1 MRGAAVVRL
10 GVGGDAG
17 LAAQARQQRHLA
29 RQLATQRVQ
38 GGDAQPRRLLQQ
50 APLAL
55 ALALVLQHLKP
66 ELVGAL
72 AVRLGGRMA
81 QGGQLEAA
89 HDAFAHLRRRLVGEG
104 QGDDLL
110 GFLDVLQ
117 QRQEALR
124 QQLGFAGPGRGLD
137 DEAAAG
143 VDGQFAVGRVQLQQ
157 SGVVCGS
164 GISGCARA

>member
-1 MRGAAVVRL
+1 LRGAAVVRL

-29 RQLATQRVQ
+29 RQLAAQRVQ
-38 GGDAQPRRLLQQ
+38 GGDAQPCWLLQQ

-55 ALALVLQHLKP
+55 ALVLQHLPP

-72 AVRLGGRMA
+72 AVRLGGGVA

-89 HDAFAHLRRRLVGEG
+89 DDALAHLRRRLVGEG